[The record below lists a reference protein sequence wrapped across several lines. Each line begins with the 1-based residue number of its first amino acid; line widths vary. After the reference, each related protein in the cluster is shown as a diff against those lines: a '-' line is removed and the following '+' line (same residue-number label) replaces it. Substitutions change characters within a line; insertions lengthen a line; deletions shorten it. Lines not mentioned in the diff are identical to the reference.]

1 MQFGFTAQIE
11 SIWDNLKDIIKK
23 LYTTI
28 LARNFIYFL
37 REAEYRHMIY
47 NLSISDKITNF
58 ADLLITLNGNEE
70 LFTLSEDELKSI
82 NYETLYD
89 ENE

>member
-1 MQFGFTAQIE
+1 
-11 SIWDNLKDIIKK
+11 
-23 LYTTI
+23 
-28 LARNFIYFL
+28 
-37 REAEYRHMIY
+37 MIY

-58 ADLLITLNGNEE
+58 GDLLITLNGNEE
-70 LFTLSEDELKSI
+70 LFTLSKDELKSI

>member
-1 MQFGFTAQIE
+1 
-11 SIWDNLKDIIKK
+11 
-23 LYTTI
+23 
-28 LARNFIYFL
+28 
-37 REAEYRHMIY
+37 MIY
-47 NLSISDKITNF
+47 NLSVSDKITNF

-70 LFTLSEDELKSI
+70 LFTLSENELKSI